1 MCDIQSHIFRNSS
14 KDDIPQ
20 VSFNFWSDC
29 PLHRVQVDS
38 DGAEDQGVKSS
49 SEDIPREGVCPV
61 QEEHPPQEA
70 DAGVHQ
76 RDQAELRPHQLGDG
90 RVRQPGVGGQ

>member
-1 MCDIQSHIFRNSS
+1 M
-14 KDDIPQ
+14 
-20 VSFNFWSDC
+20 
-29 PLHRVQVDS
+29 QVDS

-76 RDQAELRPHQLGDG
+76 RHQPQLCPHQLGD
-90 RVRQPGVGGQ
+90 